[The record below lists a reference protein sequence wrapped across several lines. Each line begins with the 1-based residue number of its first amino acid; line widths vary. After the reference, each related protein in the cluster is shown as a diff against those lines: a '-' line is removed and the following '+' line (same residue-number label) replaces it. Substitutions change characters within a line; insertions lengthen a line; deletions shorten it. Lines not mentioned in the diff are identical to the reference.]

1 MVVCGACLFSAAYAS
16 NYTKLKLIHD
26 SLLVCGNLRFC
37 QFLIKNQC
45 NKKCNKWNMRRVSV
59 LKILFASSF
68 SDHIGVCVLLIS
80 MKRKEFGLR
89 EPLQLSMEE
98 ICRDIFLAYR
108 QEKCHDKFFP
118 FVYMF

>member
-1 MVVCGACLFSAAYAS
+1 MFS
-16 NYTKLKLIHD
+16 
-26 SLLVCGNLRFC
+26 V
-37 QFLIKNQC
+37 
-45 NKKCNKWNMRRVSV
+45 VSV
-59 LKILFASSF
+59 LQS
-68 SDHIGVCVLLIS
+68 VVLTRGSRMTIAHE
-80 MKRKEFGLR
+80 MVGWYEFRLC